1 MRRLLEIL
9 DTYLDFFQKLML
21 VCSILL
27 ILIYAVWYR
36 SANTKDGYL
45 SHGSLLLY
53 SQEDGYDVYASGSRW
68 TRSFTVSR
76 SDHTV
81 LYQIGEKSY
90 GPYTVLV
97 DGAPSAGKYEA
108 RPVEIT
114 LNGQSVFRGYY
125 QKADD
130 GISLRSAT
138 EAVYKQDALFVQSYQ
153 ADTADYI
160 KSSYADIVAVAVG
173 PQLVH
178 FGNRDYYERGILF
191 CVLNLLSVFGGGL
204 AQRGVLSGRIKEFN
218 GKAYLKLC
226 AYQVVFL
233 IIAIARFQEGLCVV
247 A

>member
-9 DTYLDFFQKLML
+9 DTYLDFFQKVML

-27 ILIYAVWYR
+27 ILIYALWYR

-45 SHGSLLLY
+45 SHDSLLLY
-53 SQEDGYDVYASGSRW
+53 SQEDGYDVYAADSRW

-97 DGAPSAGKYEA
+97 DGASSAGEYDS

-125 QKADD
+125 QKTGNGIFLCSEKETVYYQDD
-130 GISLRSAT
+130 
-138 EAVYKQDALFVQSYQ
+138 LFVQSYQ
-153 ADTADYI
+153 TDTTDYSD
-160 KSSYADIVAVAVG
+160 SSFADIVAVAIG
-173 PQLVH
+173 PELVH

-204 AQRGVLSGRIKEFN
+204 ARRGVLSGRIKEFN